1 MDMANVSKE
10 ETLYI
15 GDGKTDIETAKN
27 AGIDMALVTWGSFDE
42 ENIKDVKYVIDD
54 AKMLEEI
61 VLEKK

>member
-27 AGIDMALVTWGSFDE
+27 AGVDMALVTWGSFDE

>member
-27 AGIDMALVTWGSFDE
+27 AGVDMALVTWGSFDE

-54 AKMLEEI
+54 AKMLKEI
-61 VLEKK
+61 VLEK